1 MLVCFD
7 FLTSQNKLFKIHRTR
22 LTEQLHTTDRKC
34 CVLQHASLEAL
45 HRDERCAVSMENFD
59 GGDDFADFS
68 VLDQRYIGDVKQFA
82 VVDMRQVYADA
93 VRADPNHLQGRKV
106 LRFYIGKIV
115 DKAAETV

>member
-1 MLVCFD
+1 
-7 FLTSQNKLFKIHRTR
+7 
-22 LTEQLHTTDRKC
+22 
-34 CVLQHASLEAL
+34 
-45 HRDERCAVSMENFD
+45 MENFD

-93 VRADPNHLQGRKV
+93 VRADPSHLQGRKV